1 MSPNE
6 AIRSLQALG
15 FAMLFGP
22 QLTMAS
28 PTPNEFG
35 ECKAVAS
42 AALTYCID
50 ARGVTSPEVTQC
62 WPQSERAF
70 NACRGRIQDE
80 HSPRSRRAHEAA
92 AQAEAARAEAER
104 RRQQGLE
111 KPGQ

>member
-28 PTPNEFG
+28 PTPNEFE
-35 ECKAVAS
+35 ECKTIAS
-42 AALTYCID
+42 AALTYCTD
-50 ARGVTSPEVTQC
+50 ARGVTSSEVTQC

-80 HSPRSRRAHEAA
+80 HSPSSRRAREA
-92 AQAEAARAEAER
+92 AARAEAER